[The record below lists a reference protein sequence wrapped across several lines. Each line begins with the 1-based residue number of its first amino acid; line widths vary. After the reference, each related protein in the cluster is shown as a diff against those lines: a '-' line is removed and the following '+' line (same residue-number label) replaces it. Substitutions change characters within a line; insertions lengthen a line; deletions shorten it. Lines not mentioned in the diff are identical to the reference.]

1 MQCGSDF
8 LIDFSCLTLLDSSL
22 ASGADIFNFVTTLNL
37 LVTAVL
43 VIFGGGWG
51 QWDVDFSSVFC
62 QDKKSFLGSSF
73 KPNNL

>member
-1 MQCGSDF
+1 
-8 LIDFSCLTLLDSSL
+8 L
-22 ASGADIFNFVTTLNL
+22 ASGADIFNFFTTLNL

-62 QDKKSFLGSSF
+62 QDKKSFLGS
-73 KPNNL
+73 